1 VQERSL
7 RLRLPHPTAPS
18 DGKPTMS
25 KTMWP
30 STVAHA
36 TVLTRNSVGRKETYS
51 RWHEQRLGRGVVAAA
66 GEEMR
71 VSVVFGVVRD
81 MVRALPGAEIEA
93 WRGGVDV
100 FFRVV

>member
-7 RLRLPHPTAPS
+7 RLHLPHPTAPS
-18 DGKPTMS
+18 DGKPTMP
-25 KTMWP
+25 KTIWP

-36 TVLTRNSVGRKETYS
+36 TVLTGNSVGRKEPYS
-51 RWHEQRLGRGVVAAA
+51 WWHEQRLGRGTVAAA

-71 VSVVFGVVRD
+71 VSVVFGVVQD

-100 FFRVV
+100 FFGVV